1 MCPRPSAAPAAR
13 PAISDVERLER
24 VAATR
29 AAALEALTR
38 ASGTDSLCTLSR
50 ERLPAAKYHEG
61 AVAALGDV
69 LRAARRGDPDPD
81 PTTWG
86 AAFAA
91 RADADTAWRA
101 YLVGGRDALTAL
113 STTSSIPA
121 PGTAAVA
128 PEAAPRLAPAA
139 ATG

>member
-13 PAISDVERLER
+13 SAIAVVTRLER
-24 VAATR
+24 IAAAR

-61 AVAALGDV
+61 AVAALGDA
-69 LRAARRGDPDPD
+69 LRAARRDEPSPEAS
-81 PTTWG
+81 TWG

-91 RADADTAWRA
+91 RAVDDTGWRA

-113 STTSSIPA
+113 AEVPTAPPPA
-121 PGTAAVA
+121 
-128 PEAAPRLAPAA
+128 LAFERASE
-139 ATG
+139 